1 MPRLR
6 MRCVPDATAD
16 VKALLHRLLRR
27 HRAAERFTLDRR
39 GRAAAAE
46 RLARLYRRS
55 HDDPSPS
62 LYEPTDLEVAAAAR
76 ALLTILDGA
85 DLASEAR
92 ELVDARELV
101 EVSLVN
107 MLALCFLIEST
118 NVRARFR
125 AVSSNSIASLFD
137 AIGLLGGDI
146 DDPALN
152 IFAAKHASDNIA
164 ALAVR
169 RFLPEH
175 GRWFVRRTP
184 PPRSFA
190 QIARRLFG

>member
-6 MRCVPDATAD
+6 MRCVPDAKENMKT
-16 VKALLHRLLRR
+16 LLHRLLRR
-27 HRAAERFTLDRR
+27 HRAAERFTLDRS
-39 GRAAAAE
+39 AAAE
-46 RLARLYRRS
+46 RLARLDRN
-55 HDDPSPS
+55 SPS
-62 LYEPTDLEVAAAAR
+62 LFEPTDLQLAAAAR
-76 ALLTILDGA
+76 ALLALLDGA

-101 EVSLVN
+101 EVAVAN
-107 MLALCFLIEST
+107 MLSLCFLIEST

>member
-16 VKALLHRLLRR
+16 MKALLHLLRR
-27 HRAAERFTLDRR
+27 PRAAPCPAEHFTLD
-39 GRAAAAE
+39 RAAAAE
-46 RLARLYRRS
+46 RLARLDRSS
-55 HDDPSPS
+55 HDDLPS
-62 LYEPTDLEVAAAAR
+62 LFEPTDAEVARAAH
-76 ALLTILDGA
+76 ALLATIDRVDRNSA
-85 DLASEAR
+85 C

-101 EVSLVN
+101 EVAVAN
-107 MLALCFLIEST
+107 MLSLCFLIEST

-125 AVSSNSIASLFD
+125 AVSSNSIAKLLQAF
-137 AIGLLGGDI
+137 GLLGGNI

-152 IFAAKHASDNIA
+152 IFFAKHASGDVA

-169 RFLPEH
+169 RFFPEH

>member
-1 MPRLR
+1 
-6 MRCVPDATAD
+6 MRCVPDAKAD
-16 VKALLHRLLRR
+16 MKTLLHRLLRR
-27 HRAAERFTLDRR
+27 HRAAERFTLDRS
-39 GRAAAAE
+39 AAAE
-46 RLARLYRRS
+46 RLARLDLS
-55 HDDPSPS
+55 HDSPS
-62 LYEPTDLEVAAAAR
+62 LFEPTDLQLAAAAR
-76 ALLTILDGA
+76 ALLALLDGA